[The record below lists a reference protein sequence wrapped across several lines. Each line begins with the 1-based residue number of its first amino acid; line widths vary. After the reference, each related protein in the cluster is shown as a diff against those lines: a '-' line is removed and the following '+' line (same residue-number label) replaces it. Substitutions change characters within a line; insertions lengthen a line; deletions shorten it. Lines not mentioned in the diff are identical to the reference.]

1 MKAKYRILLELNE
14 EELEI
19 LKKKYTICVSKVI
32 ASELSL
38 DELNQ
43 LIEKLCLNNWWV
55 TLKSINIYKEQYIC
69 KSKFN

>member
-43 LIEKLCLNNWWV
+43 LIEKLCLNN
-55 TLKSINIYKEQYIC
+55 
-69 KSKFN
+69 